1 MFNRFISTEDP
12 RVEVYVRNWHFR
24 QLTGSCWSL
33 NTEATLQE
41 AWQFVES
48 MPWYYVCE
56 YPDLSAFWFRRAFDW
71 EIEKIPFFN
80 STGNHEGRT
89 MIVPDVDAATSR
101 QISVKNEL
109 DLALYRYAVAR
120 FLERSCAASLS
131 QPETVPAAG

>member
-1 MFNRFISTEDP
+1 
-12 RVEVYVRNWHFR
+12 
-24 QLTGSCWSL
+24 
-33 NTEATLQE
+33 
-41 AWQFVES
+41 
-48 MPWYYVCE
+48 
-56 YPDLSAFWFRRAFDW
+56 
-71 EIEKIPFFN
+71 
-80 STGNHEGRT
+80 